1 MAGSEL
7 QPGTLPSEQVPTPQ
21 IVAQSAPGKRGPT
34 GLSPRTNYSRAN
46 TSPAPAGDGAAEFK
60 ALEPPKLAGDNMRS
74 FNQGFSVHQLLEQV
88 TLDSLSSVKLAE
100 EARNQDKTDKKKKE
114 EPKDDCD
121 MEHAGKTAAA
131 LEELADMFDK
141 LADSHASNTDG
152 GNGSVRTAPT
162 MTGKPSPASHPSSQG
177 SAAHQAPH
185 GKPDERAHPSET
197 ATAMATVDVT
207 QAMAG
212 PSPKMAG
219 LFTQSPLFLAKEA
232 DLSDARKA
240 ELRSMGHDKAKGTKD
255 IFDRL
260 RGVREQAKVP
270 HSDASVVMKN
280 GRNAGEAL
288 ARTATGGSGA
298 SITKNMGHLATA
310 PKGSKKGLLAAGA
323 ALAAGG
329 AAAVGK
335 HMHDKAKLDKLR
347 KGVAAGVAG
356 AAAAGGAAA
365 AANSARKKEAAETSP
380 KVVDVLASTPPPGG
394 PSHLLSSNE
403 SATNF
408 SRGDAYKNRVAEL
421 NKMLDERVGGAGD
434 TTLRQVLSTTGEAD
448 PKMAA
453 AQKTAAQVLFNKM
466 QANGAGTLLGLLG
479 GVQ

>member
-141 LADSHASNTDG
+141 LADSNASNTDG

-240 ELRSMGHDKAKGTKD
+240 ELKSMGHDKAKGTKD

-260 RGVREQAKVP
+260 RRSKATEIVSKAGDNLGSTGSKSIVGHGGGGLVKHVG
-270 HSDASVVMKN
+270 DIAS
-280 GRNAGEAL
+280 
-288 ARTATGGSGA
+288 
-298 SITKNMGHLATA
+298 
-310 PKGSKKGLLAAGA
+310 PKGGKKGLLAAGA